1 MRNESRA
8 KRWILNGTAF
18 VILLPILLYPV
29 YPELIPFIKQG
40 HIQSLIKGG
49 PWLGLPLVVLMI
61 GLYVTSFI
69 FVLWKGRLRLAVIA
83 VFLSFVLLGVSFVLS
98 LKERESLRQLGIYEG
113 APVIDVYCN
122 DVYLG
127 KTPLKI
133 SKTEFHEKVK
143 PWDTPP
149 RQKMVI
155 GEDII
160 ENIKTHRYGLAN
172 TRLRWYYIPYHYF
185 DQNRAFNQPGFS
197 SYYDAVKCG
206 YWWRFERDGC
216 TGFTA
221 IGRMGSLPYEISNQ
235 HIRIQSIPDFR
246 YPSLQPYLA
255 HLIHDLKQSNYQPSV
270 EWKTHLASSSELLF
284 RRLYEVGQR
293 DLRVMQALEM
303 AIQTGF
309 GIHEEMSSEAWEAV
323 LDEIMSRAKQQR
335 NFYTPSP
342 ESMAMD
348 MMIQHNTK
356 PIETRFLKLLSR
368 GVPLELIFESDYLE
382 ASLRDAEFL
391 PLEYAVL
398 KSSPPAL
405 FKRLVYESRRGE
417 RFLSMVGNYQRT
429 EALRL
434 VLHYLDDVSHHR
446 RTANS
451 NYFLTLKTLDFAAQL
466 RNPALESEL
475 RSFVLKHAQFGSPT
489 SDHQLRTFVDT
500 RLERALTEAEADSLA
515 EWVAESLPLRE
526 YEKLQFLIRLNS
538 RRTYRYVRDIVLH
551 HPSHQKEVVR
561 KLAHNSNP
569 ALDLLLIEIY
579 QAESANAKFGG
590 IVPITPPRIHP
601 GVSRNLIR
609 AMLRCDTPRMHT
621 FLEGLWN
628 ASDSNKISLLKV
640 IKQDAP
646 YHHPY
651 LHRWTT
657 LISEIEDTDT
667 RLAAIPVLDQID
679 TPESAALLAAWA
691 LRSDPAVKREAE
703 QALANY
709 RERSHRAKALLA
721 GRIKPDDLLV
731 GKTAYVWNG
740 QDYVQETATPADK

>member
-1 MRNESRA
+1 MMKNDNRA
-8 KRWILNGTAF
+8 KRWILNVTAF
-18 VILLPILLYPV
+18 VILLPVLLYP
-29 YPELIPFIKQG
+29 LIPLIKTG
-40 HIQSLIKGG
+40 RIQSLIKGVH
-49 PWLGLPLVVLMI
+49 WLGLPLVVLI
-61 GLYVTSFI
+61 IAFYVASLI

-83 VFLSFVLLGVSFVLS
+83 VFLSFVLLRVSFSIRPKGGEPV
-98 LKERESLRQLGIYEG
+98 LRQLVIPASE
-113 APVIDVYCN
+113 IDVYCN

-127 KTPLKI
+127 KTPLRI
-133 SKTEFHEKVK
+133 SETEFHEKVK

-160 ENIKTHRYGLAN
+160 ENIKTDRDGLAN
-172 TRLRWYYIPYHYF
+172 TKLRWYYIPYHYF
-185 DQNRAFNQPGFS
+185 DQHRAVNQQGFS
-197 SYYDAVKCG
+197 SYDDAVNCG
-206 YWWRFERDGC
+206 YWWRFEKDGC
-216 TGFTA
+216 TGFATIA
-221 IGRMGSLPYEISNQ
+221 RMGSYPYPASSQ
-235 HIRIQSIPDFR
+235 HIRIRSMPDLE
-246 YPSLQPYLA
+246 YPSLQSYLE

-270 EWKTHLASSSELLF
+270 EWKTHVLSSSWSLF
-284 RRLYEVGQR
+284 RDLYMIGQR
-293 DLRVMQALEM
+293 DSRVMQALEM
-303 AIQTGF
+303 AIQAEF
-309 GIHEEMSSEAWEAV
+309 GIHEGMSLQAWETV
-323 LDEIMSRAKQQR
+323 LDEIMSRTKQQGD
-335 NFYTPSP
+335 FHPTSP

-348 MMIQHNTK
+348 MIIRHNTK

-368 GVPLELIFESDYLE
+368 GVPSALILKSNYMG
-382 ASLRDAEFL
+382 SGIKRAEFM

-417 RFLSMVGNYQRT
+417 RFLSMVGNYPRT
-429 EALRL
+429 EALWL
-434 VLHYLDDVSHHR
+434 VRHYLDDVSHRH

-451 NYFLTLKTLDFAAQL
+451 NYFLTLRVLGFAAQL

-489 SDHQLRTFVDT
+489 PNHQLRTFVDT
-500 RLERALTEAEADSLA
+500 RLERALTEDEADSLA
-515 EWVAESLPLRE
+515 GWVAESVPLRE
-526 YEKLQFLIRLNS
+526 DEKLQFLIRLNS

-551 HPSHQKEVVR
+551 HPSHQKDVVR
-561 KLAHNSNP
+561 NLAHNSNP

-579 QAESANAKFGG
+579 QAEYTNAKFKGT
-590 IVPITPPRIHP
+590 VPITPPRVPP
-601 GVSRNLIR
+601 GVSHNLIR
-609 AMLRCDTPRMHT
+609 AMFRRDTPRMHT

-651 LHRWTT
+651 LHRWTP

-667 RLAAIPVLDQID
+667 RLAAVPVLDQID

-691 LRSDPAVKREAE
+691 LRSDPAVKREVE

-709 RERSHRAKALLA
+709 RERSRRAKALLA
-721 GRIKPDDLLV
+721 GSIKPDDLLV
-731 GKTAYVWNG
+731 GRKAYVWNG
-740 QDYVQETATPADK
+740 QDYVPEAATSADK

>member
-1 MRNESRA
+1 MKNDNRA
-8 KRWILNGTAF
+8 KRWMLNVTAF
-18 VILLPILLYPV
+18 VILFPILLYPEV
-29 YPELIPFIKQG
+29 IPVIKMVP
-40 HIQSLIKGG
+40 IQSLIHGH
-49 PWLGLPLVVLMI
+49 WLGLPLVVLII
-61 GLYVTSFI
+61 GLYVASFI
-69 FVLWKGRLRLAVIA
+69 CVLWKGRLRLAVIA
-83 VFLSFVLLGVSFVLS
+83 VFLSSLLLGVFFILS
-98 LKERESLRQLGIYEG
+98 LEDGERLHQLGIYEG
-113 APVIDVYCN
+113 VPVIDVYCN

-127 KTPLKI
+127 KTPLRI

-172 TRLRWYYIPYHYF
+172 TKLRWYYIPYHYF
-185 DQNRAFNQPGFS
+185 DHHRAFGQPGLS
-197 SYYDAVKCG
+197 SYYHTVKCG

-221 IGRMGSLPYEISNQ
+221 IERMGSLPYEISNQ
-235 HIRIQSIPDFR
+235 HVRIQSIPDFR

-270 EWKTHLASSSELLF
+270 EWKTHVASSSGLLF
-284 RRLYEVGQR
+284 QRLYEVGQR
-293 DLRVMQALEM
+293 DARVMQALELS
-303 AIQTGF
+303 IQAEF
-309 GIHEEMSSEAWEAV
+309 GIHEGMSLQAWEAV
-323 LDEIMSRAKQQR
+323 LDEIMSRIKQQGV
-335 NFYTPSP
+335 FYTPSP

-356 PIETRFLKLLSR
+356 PIETRFLKLLAR
-368 GVPLELIFESDYLE
+368 GVPSELIFESDYLE
-382 ASLRDAEFL
+382 PRLRHAEFL

-417 RFLSMVGNYQRT
+417 RFLRMVGNYPRT
-429 EALRL
+429 EALWL
-434 VLHYLDDVSHHR
+434 VRHYLDDVSHRH

-451 NYFLTLKTLDFAAQL
+451 NYFLTLRALGFAAQL

-489 SDHQLRTFVDT
+489 PNHQLRTFVDT

-515 EWVAESLPLRE
+515 GWIAESVPLRE
-526 YEKLQFLIRLNS
+526 DEKLQFLIRLNS

-551 HPSHQKEVVR
+551 HPAHQKEVVR
-561 KLAHNSNP
+561 NLAHNSNP

-579 QAESANAKFGG
+579 QAESANAKLGG
-590 IVPITPPRIHP
+590 IVPITPPRIPP

-628 ASDSNKISLLKV
+628 ASDSNKISLLKA

-646 YHHPY
+646 YHPSY
-651 LHRWTT
+651 LDGWTA

-679 TPESAALLAAWA
+679 TPESSALLAAWA

-709 RERSHRAKALLA
+709 RERSRRAKALLA
-721 GRIKPDDLLV
+721 GSIKPDDLLV
-731 GKTAYVWNG
+731 GRKAYVWNG
-740 QDYVQETATPADK
+740 QDYVPETTTSADK